1 MNIHFVVTPLQYTGA
16 TFATSNLY
24 GNKIKRLFMK
34 LFTRLVTLLM
44 LLCCFS
50 AAVKAQGSTQAII
63 TGTVVDEFGETVIGA
78 TIQVKNESTGFFTG
92 SMTNEKGEYIIK
104 QLPLGSPYTVTASF
118 IGYGEQKKT
127 GYSLNQGDMLRV
139 DFKMQEA
146 SVEIEAVEVVANSL
160 KNTVPKIGAATS
172 VTAKDIAKLPV
183 NGRNFTSLVDLSPL
197 STGSSLSG
205 QLASSTNFTIDG
217 MSAKNPT
224 SGGTTN
230 RNGGPYAISME
241 AVREFE
247 VVTNQYDV
255 TYGRS
260 GGGAVSTVTKSGT
273 NTLTGSAFVYGRAD
287 WLSSPY
293 DIRGND
299 RDASFST
306 YQYGATLGG
315 PIIKNRAHF
324 FLAWDHQAD
333 SRPLQIAD
341 IKSAADEKRY
351 NVTQSTLDQY
361 LEIARNKYGVAGSPQ
376 FGSFDK
382 KQATDAV
389 FARIDWQLNA
399 TNLLTIRDNYVNDRN
414 KQALGDN
421 SSINLYEVYGDVHSI
436 DNSIL
441 ATLRS
446 VLGPRITNELKL
458 QHLYTS
464 EESTPNKQLPSTNIP
479 RAIVE
484 RVQSTVDGKD
494 VYTTIQLGGQRYS
507 PENFYNNVLHLV
519 DNLYYTTNKINF
531 TFGAD
536 LMYTNMDSRYGSE
549 ANGRFY
555 FTGMDN
561 FNNLKPYRYV
571 REVYL
576 DPDQRVKQN
585 ILNTGVYGQLQT
597 KLFPGFEMTAGLRI
611 DNANYF
617 NKGNFNQ
624 TVYDELGLRTD
635 NGLTTFQVQP
645 RLQFTWD
652 VNEKHTDI
660 IRLGG
665 GIFASDIN
673 NYAMIN
679 NMVFDGTK
687 VLSVDLTGDLVP
699 TPDFESYRKDP
710 STAPGADLF
719 NNPDIP
725 KLATI
730 NMNGAD
736 AKVPVVY
743 KANFSYTH
751 FFTDRLKIGVSGFMT
766 LGRNNYMYVDRNMA
780 DEPFFRL
787 AAEGNRG
794 VYVPAES
801 INPANGSADWTQGRK
816 TDKIGRVLEL
826 NSEGKVNQFAF
837 VVDGTWRYL
846 NDGEIAFS
854 YTWNDTRDN
863 TSYNGNVANSATL
876 SKMVVDDPRD
886 LSRMSYSDNQFRHK
900 VVFYGTA
907 PTFWGVSVGL
917 RFSGLGGTRY
927 SLAVNGNVNGDF
939 VSSNDLAYIYDPN
952 DAATPQYLREGIQSI
967 LDNPDVEES
976 TKKYIRKS
984 FGKVAERNGGVNGF
998 YGTFDLRIAKKFKIY
1013 KTQNIELSVD
1023 IFNVA
1028 NLFSKN
1034 WGSGHNLGKQN
1045 IYSIKSFNSEQK
1057 QYVYNVNANT
1067 GVSNLNGNPY
1077 QVQIGLRYGF

>member
-1 MNIHFVVTPLQYTGA
+1 MKFITPLFLLLVVLGGN
-16 TFATSNLY
+16 TF
-24 GNKIKRLFMK
+24 RLH
-34 LFTRLVTLLM
+34 
-44 LLCCFS
+44 
-50 AAVKAQGSTQAII
+50 AQGSTQAVI
-63 TGTVVDEFGETVIGA
+63 TGTVVDEKGETIIGA
-78 TIQVKNESTGFFTG
+78 SIQVKNESTGFFTG
-92 SMTNEKGEYIIK
+92 SVTNENGQYVIK
-104 QLPLGSPYTVTASF
+104 QLPLGSPYTVTASY

-127 GYSLNQGDMLRV
+127 GYSLNQGDHVRV
-139 DFKMQEA
+139 DFTMQEA
-146 SVEIEAVEVVANSL
+146 SVEIKAVEVVANSL

-217 MSAKNPT
+217 MTAKNPT

-273 NTLTGSAFVYGRAD
+273 NNFAGSAFVYGRAD

-293 DIRGND
+293 DIRGNK
-299 RDASFST
+299 RDAGFST
-306 YQYGATLGG
+306 YQFGATLGG
-315 PIIKNRAHF
+315 PIIKDRAHF
-324 FLAWDHQAD
+324 FIAWDHQAD

-341 IKSAADEKRY
+341 LKSAADEKRY
-351 NVTQSTLDQY
+351 NVAQSTLDRY
-361 LEIARNKYGVAGSPQ
+361 LEIARGKYGVAASPQ

-382 KQATDAV
+382 KQNTDAI

-399 TNLLTIRDNYVNDRN
+399 TNLFTFRNNLVNDRN
-414 KQALGDN
+414 NQALGDN
-421 SSINLYEVYGDVHSI
+421 SSINLYEVYGDVHSL
-436 DNSIL
+436 DNSAL

-446 VLGPRITNELKL
+446 VLGPKATNELKL
-458 QHLYTS
+458 QHLYTL
-464 EESTPNKQLPSTNIP
+464 EESTPGKQLPTDNIP
-479 RAIVE
+479 RAIVQQ
-484 RVQSTVDGKD
+484 VASQVGGKE
-494 VYTTIQLGGQRYS
+494 VFTTIQLGGQRYS
-507 PENFYNNVLHLV
+507 PENFYNHVLHLV
-519 DNLYYTTNKINF
+519 DNLYYNTNRVNY
-531 TFGAD
+531 TLGAD
-536 LMYTNMDSRYGSE
+536 VMYTHMDSRYGSE

-555 FTGMDN
+555 FAGMDN
-561 FNNLKPYRYV
+561 FENLTPYRYV

-576 DPDQRVKQN
+576 DPDQRVRQN
-585 ILNTGVYGQLQT
+585 ILNTGVYAQLQT
-597 KLFPGFEMTAGLRI
+597 KLFSGFEVMAGLRL
-611 DNANYF
+611 DNAVYF

-624 TVYDELGLRTD
+624 TVYDDLGLRTD
-635 NGLTTFQVQP
+635 NGLATFQVQP

-687 VLSVDLTGDLVP
+687 VMSVDVTGDLVP
-699 TPDFESYRKDP
+699 TPDFAAYRQNP
-710 STAPGADLF
+710 LSAPGADLF
-719 NNPDIP
+719 DDPRIP
-725 KLATI
+725 KVATI

-751 FFTDRLKIGVSGFMT
+751 FFTDRLKMGVSGFMT

-780 DEPFFRL
+780 DEPYFRL

-801 INPANGSADWTQGRK
+801 INPSNGAADWSEGRK
-816 TDKIGRVLEL
+816 TGRVGRVLEL
-826 NSEGKVNQFAF
+826 ISEGKVNQFAF
-837 VVDGTWRYL
+837 VVDGTWRYFR
-846 NDGEIAFS
+846 DGEVAFS

-876 SKMVVDDPRD
+876 SKMVADDPRD
-886 LSRMSYSDNQFRHK
+886 MSRMTYSDRQFRHK

-939 VSSNDLAYIYDPN
+939 VASNDLAYIYDPN
-952 DAATPQYLREGIQSI
+952 DAATPAYIREGIQSI
-967 LDNPDVEES
+967 LNNPDAEKS
-976 TKKYIRKS
+976 LKKYIRKS

-998 YGTFDLRIAKKFKIY
+998 YGTFDLRVAKKFKIY
-1013 KTQNIELSVD
+1013 KKQNIELSVD

-1028 NLFSKN
+1028 NLLSKN

-1045 IYSIKSFNSEQK
+1045 IYTIKSFDAGQK

-1067 GVSNLNGNPY
+1067 GVSSLNGNPY
-1077 QVQIGLRYGF
+1077 QVQIGVRYGF